1 MIKGIP
7 GAKCESMVCLYI
19 MLEFV
24 SVNLG
29 RYSSGLTLE
38 YFYTHRECVCSDEG
52 GAEKNE

>member
-7 GAKCESMVCLYI
+7 GAKCESTVCLYF

-38 YFYTHRECVCSDEG
+38 YFYTRVCSDEG